1 MTACWRFP
9 ARADSRSIE
18 KAFEAMPYREKK
30 VDKLFYQI
38 GEVSEMFSEPVST
51 IRFWEKE
58 FDVLKPKKNNKGNR
72 LFLEEDIKNLRLIH
86 HLLRERGMTIE
97 GARKYLKNN
106 REDTEYRL
114 EIADTLRN
122 IRDILTDIKDEI
134 N

>member
-1 MTACWRFP
+1 
-9 ARADSRSIE
+9 
-18 KAFEAMPYREKK
+18 MPYREKK

-38 GEVSEMFSEPVST
+38 GEVAEMFSEPVST

-72 LFLEEDIKNLRLIH
+72 LFHEEDIKNLRLIYY
-86 HLLRERGMTIE
+86 LLREKGMTIE

-106 REDTEYRL
+106 REDTDYRL

>member
-1 MTACWRFP
+1 
-9 ARADSRSIE
+9 
-18 KAFEAMPYREKK
+18 MPYREKK

-38 GEVSEMFSEPVST
+38 GEVAEMFSEPVST

-72 LFLEEDIKNLRLIH
+72 LFLEEDIKNLRLIYY
-86 HLLRERGMTIE
+86 LLRERGMTIE

-106 REDTEYRL
+106 REDTDYRL

>member
-1 MTACWRFP
+1 
-9 ARADSRSIE
+9 
-18 KAFEAMPYREKK
+18 MPYRGKK

-38 GEVSEMFSEPVST
+38 GEVAEMFSEPVST

-72 LFLEEDIKNLRLIH
+72 LFLEEDIKNLRLIY

-106 REDTEYRL
+106 REDTDYRL

>member
-1 MTACWRFP
+1 
-9 ARADSRSIE
+9 
-18 KAFEAMPYREKK
+18 MPYREKK

-38 GEVSEMFSEPVST
+38 GEVAEMFSEPIST

-58 FDVLKPKKNNKGNR
+58 FDILKPKKNNKGNR
-72 LFLEEDIKNLRLIH
+72 LFMEEDIKNLKLIH

-106 REDTEYRL
+106 HEDADYRL
-114 EIADTLRN
+114 EIADTLRG
-122 IRDILTDIKDEI
+122 IRDMLTDIRDEI

>member
-1 MTACWRFP
+1 
-9 ARADSRSIE
+9 
-18 KAFEAMPYREKK
+18 MPYREKK
-30 VDKLFYQI
+30 VEKLYYQI
-38 GEVSEMFSEPVST
+38 GEVAEMFSEPVST

-58 FDVLKPKKNNKGNR
+58 FDILQPKKNNKGNR
-72 LFLEEDIKNLRLIH
+72 LFLEEDIKNLRLIY

-106 REDTEYRL
+106 RGDTDYRL

-122 IRDILTDIKDEI
+122 IRDMLTDIKDEI